1 MIAAKHGVEKIK
13 TIGDAYMCVSGINN
27 DKEGHAEN
35 LCAMALEMR
44 DYMQK
49 ANIQREKLK
58 MPRWD
63 IRVGVHSGPVIS
75 GVVGENKFTF
85 DIWGDAV
92 NIASLMEQNS
102 ETGRINI
109 SESTRYRVHQK
120 FELTDR
126 GKIASSKKGDMAMF
140 FLENFKSD

>member
-1 MIAAKHGVEKIK
+1 
-13 TIGDAYMCVSGINN
+13 MCVAGINN

-35 LCAMALEMR
+35 LCAMAIEMR
-44 DYMQK
+44 DYMKK
-49 ANIQREKLK
+49 ANVQREKLK

-63 IRVGVHSGPVIS
+63 IRVGIHSGPVIS

-102 ETGRINI
+102 EPGRINI
-109 SESTRYRVHQK
+109 SESTQYRVHQK
-120 FELTDR
+120 FDLIDR
-126 GKIASSKKGDMAMF
+126 GKIASSKKGNKAMF
-140 FLENFKSD
+140 FLENYKSQEFK